1 MSALQSEPKKPTG
14 LQERKKA
21 LRDFAA
27 KLDSQV
33 QKFWRLGRNL
43 LIGCYVNQDG
53 KSIDLMMLPFYC
65 LPKLIKTQEDI
76 AFGARMM
83 SLEQLNRVSGAFKIK
98 PVRVQIDL
106 PGGLTKSGMTPVEN
120 IIKRYSVTKTAF
132 RAAAMIDIPDLEQ
145 HGSVEQVTL
154 LNSLSYS
161 INVAQ
166 RKMLD
171 MGMNIDLARINT
183 RRGFV
188 IWNRDEGITAD
199 VRLYY
204 LLTLTTTDNALARL
218 KGTPNTAPKIRTAFH
233 IDSHYE
239 YFQPEGLSPRIQNM
253 VIGNVTE
260 KLEIMIAHSKPDQIT
275 IGRFSRPDTD
285 DTIKEDTEYKVLDTG
300 RFLDRAQV
308 HLDYF
313 EAMKLSGHRVT
324 SIKNYLT
331 GKEIGQG
338 MYSVSLYSVGE
349 DPAMAQ
355 LFNIKLNIYRGEA
368 SPLLI
373 GLQDRD
379 LADYGNTA
387 EDFDTTWDIGPF
399 IRESVRKKQ
408 MNAESTGENAETDTE
423 TTAEKTEKKAKD

>member
-1 MSALQSEPKKPTG
+1 MAESVSQSDTKKPTS
-14 LQERKKA
+14 LQDRKKA
-21 LRDFAA
+21 LRNFAA
-27 KLDSQV
+27 ALDSQV
-33 QKFWRLGRNL
+33 KKYWLLGRNL
-43 LIGCYVNQDG
+43 VIGCYANRDG
-53 KSIDLMMLPFYC
+53 KSIDLMMLPFYF
-65 LPKLIKTQEDI
+65 LPNLIKTHEDV

-83 SLEQLNRVSGAFKIK
+83 TLEQLNRVSGEFKIK
-98 PVRVQIDL
+98 PVRLQIEL
-106 PGGLTKSGMTPVEN
+106 PDGLEKSGMKPIEN

-166 RKMLD
+166 QKMLG
-171 MGMNIDLARINT
+171 MGMDIDLARINT

-188 IWNRDEGITAD
+188 IWNRNEGITAD

-218 KGTPNTAPKIRTAFH
+218 KGNPNTAPIIRTAFH

-239 YFQPEGLSPRIQNM
+239 YFQPEGLSPRVQNM

-285 DTIKEDTEYKVLDTG
+285 DAIMEDIEYKVLNTG

-331 GKEIGQG
+331 GKEVSKGV
-338 MYSVSLYSVGE
+338 YSVSLYSIGQ
-349 DPAMAQ
+349 DLAMAQ

-379 LADYGNTA
+379 LVDYGNTA
-387 EDFDTTWDIGPF
+387 EDFDTTWDITPF
-399 IRESVRKKQ
+399 TRDSARSKQ
-408 MNAESTGENAETDTE
+408 IKARAA
-423 TTAEKTEKKAKD
+423 AEKAEDG